1 MEIPGRRKELRPTR
15 ALISVSNKEGIVEFA
30 RELLSLGVEIISTG
44 GTAKLLRENGIPV
57 KEISELTGFPE
68 IMEGRVKTLHPKVHG
83 GILSKRD
90 NPQHKKEMEELGIE
104 PIDLLVVNLYP
115 FKETVKRGADLEE
128 IVENIDIGGP
138 TMVRAAAK
146 NYKFV
151 AVVTDPEDYEKIIG
165 ELKETG
171 KISLK
176 TRFYL
181 ARKAFNLTAHYDALI
196 AEFLYSIDE
205 EGNPVYEREMRNPL
219 TITFKKVQDLRYGEN
234 PHQRGAFY
242 REVFSDEPSVSTAEK
257 VHGEKELSFNNIY
270 DLDGALNLVLE
281 FDPESEGTACA
292 IIKHANPCGVA
303 LGKSPEEA
311 YEKALKVDPLSAFGG
326 IIAFNSRVS
335 TEAAKLIVERFYECI
350 IAPEF
355 EEEALEILKTKKNL
369 RVLTTKGLS
378 GLENRGEKSPF
389 DYRRVVGG
397 LLVQDRDLLTLD
409 PEKLKVVTHREPTEE
424 EWQDLI
430 FAFKVVKWVKS
441 NSVVYAKDRVAVGI
455 GVGQTSRVD
464 SARCAAE
471 KAKMMGLDLSGSVL
485 ASEAFFPFRDSIDEA
500 AKVGVT
506 AVIQPGGSIRDKEVI
521 EAANEHGM
529 AMVFTGIRH
538 FRH

>member
-1 MEIPGRRKELRPTR
+1 MRPVR
-15 ALISVSNKEGIVEFA
+15 ALISVSDKTQVVEFA
-30 RELLSLGVEIISTG
+30 RELSSLGIEIVSTG
-44 GTAKLLRENGIPV
+44 GTARLLKEAGITV
-57 KEISELTGFPE
+57 REISDLTGFPE

-83 GILSKRD
+83 GILARRD
-90 NPQHKKEMEELGIE
+90 KEDHLRAMEKLGIE
-104 PIDLLVVNLYP
+104 RIDMVVVNLYP
-115 FKETVKRGADLEE
+115 FKETVKKGASLEE
-128 IVENIDIGGP
+128 IIENIDIGGP

-146 NYKFV
+146 NYMHV
-151 AVVTDPEDYEKIIG
+151 AIVTDPKDYDLVVK

-171 KISLK
+171 EISLK

-205 EGNPVYEREMRNPL
+205 EGNPVNCREMRNPL
-219 TITFKKVQDLRYGEN
+219 TITFEKVSDLRYGEN

-242 REVFSDEPSVSTAEK
+242 REVFVKEPCIARAEK
-257 VHGEKELSFNNIY
+257 IHGEKELSFNNIY
-270 DLDGALNLVLE
+270 DLDSAFSLVTE
-281 FDPESEGTACA
+281 FDVESDGIACA
-292 IIKHANPCGVA
+292 IIKHANPCGMA
-303 LGKSPEEA
+303 LGRTPEEA

-326 IIAFNSRVS
+326 IIAFNAKV
-335 TEAAKLIVERFYECI
+335 TKEVAKLITERFYECI
-350 IAPEF
+350 VAPDY

-369 RVLTTKGLS
+369 RVLTTKGLN
-378 GLENRGEKSPF
+378 GLERRGLDSPF
-389 DYRRVVGG
+389 EYRRVTGG
-397 LLVQDRDLLTLD
+397 LLVQDRDLITLD
-409 PEKLKVVTHREPTEE
+409 PEKLKVVTDREPTEK
-424 EWQDLI
+424 EWKDLL

-441 NSVVYAKDRVAVGI
+441 NSVVYAKDGVAVGI

-471 KAKMMGLDLSGSVL
+471 KAKMMGLDLQGSVL
-485 ASEAFFPFRDSIDEA
+485 ASEAFFPFRDSVDEA

-506 AVIQPGGSIRDKEVI
+506 AIIQPGGSIRDKEVI
-521 EAANEHGM
+521 QAANEHGI